1 MEFNGERFI
10 PEVRGNIALEHLHR
24 YLMARELA
32 KGKIVLDVASGEGYG
47 TSMLAQVA
55 RRAIGVDISRETV
68 EHARR
73 KYDKDNIEFRVGS
86 CAEIPM
92 HSNSVDLVVSFETI
106 EHHDQHEAMMK
117 EIKRILKP
125 GGVILISSP
134 EKHQYSVVPNY
145 TNEFHVKELFRHE
158 FEALMAAN
166 FKNVAMFGQK
176 IVYGSG
182 VFRETSA
189 ETTVTYDASAIP
201 QIPETSSPGMLRPV
215 YLIALASDAQLP
227 AVSSSLFDQPV
238 SDSEMVRDHAALLV
252 KREEKI
258 ASLQLE
264 FEERGARI
272 ADFAQSVV
280 RLEAQIG
287 TLSQTVIQHENEM
300 AELHSTVGMQQ
311 QTIGARDSRIDE
323 LVHSVVQLETRIGT
337 ASQTLIQRESEIVE
351 LQSTIGMQLQTIE
364 ARGNQIDGLVHSVSQ
379 LESQIAAFKQAVL
392 DYESETLELRG
403 LVDARNDR
411 IAGLDQ
417 QVISLSG
424 TTKELQRIVEKRED
438 RIATLDQTV
447 VALEAQVTSFKQG
460 VVQHEYHLAQLRS
473 AIEVQQQLLDS
484 RDRQLASLDRTLTE
498 REAQIA
504 SLRQSGIEQ
513 NNELERLRATAREQQ
528 HTLAVR
534 DEQIQQLVLSWSW
547 RFTRPLRFM
556 ARTRRE
562 GWSTVMSSVR
572 PRIHAISDSAF
583 HRSPLPLAWRQG
595 MASAA
600 YQMWGTQYQGTP
612 HYEIWKQ
619 VRSLRF
625 KRTAQPTV
633 SIIIPAYGNLKYT
646 YLCLQSI
653 SKHLP
658 TASIEIIVA
667 EDHSGDEDVA
677 LLKNVPG
684 LHYLENNTNLGF
696 IRSCNNA
703 AKKAAGKYLYFLNND
718 TEVTAGWLDAMLEVF
733 NRKADCGMVGS
744 KLVYPDGKLQEAGGI
759 VWQDASA
766 WNYGRL
772 DDPGKSVYNYLREAD
787 YCSGASLMIPAALF
801 EKLGGF
807 DEHYAPAYCEDTD
820 LAFKIRAANL
830 KVYYQPQSV
839 VIHHEGVSCGT
850 DTTTGIK
857 AYQVVNQ
864 KKFYERWKDVLER
877 DHYPN
882 GTFIMKARDRAKNR
896 RIALVIDHYVPQ
908 PDRDA
913 GSRTMVQWI
922 HLLLSQNLIVKLW
935 PANLWYCPDYTPPLQ
950 QAGVEVCYGPEYANW
965 FDGWIKEQEGSI
977 DLVLLS
983 RPHIAIDYVESL
995 RKHSQARL
1003 LYYGHDI
1010 HHLRFREE
1018 LKLRPGDKDLEKEE
1032 RYWSGLEHQLWQ
1044 SMDVI
1049 YYLSSSEKQHVQRWL
1064 ESNGG
1069 HAKVRTLPCFAFDT
1083 FNDSPEAGLE
1093 ERRDLLFVAG
1103 FGHTPNVDAAIW
1115 FVKNVLPLVQEQ
1127 MQDVT
1132 LYLVGSNPS
1141 QEIKALANSRI
1152 IVTGFVSDA
1161 ELALYYARA
1170 RVAVAPLR
1178 FGAGVKGK
1186 VVEAMRFGVPI
1197 VTTQIGVQGLQDVN
1211 GGISTADTAE
1221 LFAEN
1226 VLELLRDD
1234 DEWLK
1239 RANLVSAF
1247 ARRNFSVQAMLNA
1260 IAEDFELQ
1268 GDPVATPEDVGA
1280 RAIGAG

>member
-1 MEFNGERFI
+1 
-10 PEVRGNIALEHLHR
+10 
-24 YLMARELA
+24 
-32 KGKIVLDVASGEGYG
+32 
-47 TSMLAQVA
+47 
-55 RRAIGVDISRETV
+55 
-68 EHARR
+68 
-73 KYDKDNIEFRVGS
+73 
-86 CAEIPM
+86 
-92 HSNSVDLVVSFETI
+92 
-106 EHHDQHEAMMK
+106 
-117 EIKRILKP
+117 
-125 GGVILISSP
+125 
-134 EKHQYSVVPNY
+134 
-145 TNEFHVKELFRHE
+145 
-158 FEALMAAN
+158 
-166 FKNVAMFGQK
+166 
-176 IVYGSG
+176 
-182 VFRETSA
+182 
-189 ETTVTYDASAIP
+189 
-201 QIPETSSPGMLRPV
+201 
-215 YLIALASDAQLP
+215 
-227 AVSSSLFDQPV
+227 
-238 SDSEMVRDHAALLV
+238 MVRDHAALLMD
-252 KREEKI
+252 REEKI
-258 ASLQLE
+258 ASLQLG
-264 FEERGARI
+264 FEERGSRI
-272 ADFAQSVV
+272 ADLDQSVV
-280 RLEAQIG
+280 RLETQIG
-287 TLSQTVIQHENEM
+287 TLSQNLIQHEIEL
-300 AELHSTVGMQQ
+300 AELHSTIGLQQ
-311 QTIGARDSRIDE
+311 QTIGARDSRIDD
-323 LVHSVVQLETRIGT
+323 LVHSVVRLEARIEA
-337 ASQTLIQRESEIVE
+337 ASQSLIQRESEIVE
-351 LQSTIGMQLQTIE
+351 LQSTIGLQLHTIE
-364 ARGNQIDGLVHSVSQ
+364 ARDNRIDDLVHSVTQ
-379 LESQIAAFKQAVL
+379 LEGQIAAFKQAVL
-392 DYESETLELRG
+392 EYESETLELRS

-411 IAGLDQ
+411 IAGLDV
-417 QVISLSG
+417 QVIGLLG
-424 TTKELQRIVEKRED
+424 TIEELQQTVKERD
-438 RIATLDQTV
+438 FRIANLNQTAA
-447 VALEAQVTSFKQG
+447 ALEAQVTVFKQG
-460 VVQHEYHLAQLRS
+460 VVQHEYHLAHLRS
-473 AIEVQQQLLDS
+473 VIEAQQQILDS
-484 RDRQLASLDRTLTE
+484 RDRKLASLDQTLTE
-498 REAQIA
+498 REAQFV
-504 SLRQSGIEQ
+504 SLRQKSIEQ
-513 NNELERLRATAREQQ
+513 EGELERLRATAREQQ

-534 DEQIQQLVLSWSW
+534 DELIQQLVLSWSW

-562 GWSTVMSSVR
+562 GWSAVMSSVR
-572 PRIHAISDSAF
+572 PQLHGFSDSVF

-600 YQMWGTQYQGTP
+600 YRMWGRQYAGTP

-619 VRSLRF
+619 LRSIRF
-625 KRTAQPTV
+625 TKTAEPTV
-633 SIIIPAYGNLKYT
+633 SIIIPTYGNLKYT
-646 YLCLQSI
+646 FLCLQSI
-653 SKHLP
+653 ANHLP
-658 TASIEIIVA
+658 AASIEIIVA
-667 EDHSGDEDVA
+667 EDHSGDEDIS

-684 LHYLENNTNLGF
+684 LHYVENKTNLGF
-696 IRSCNNA
+696 IRSCNSA
-703 AKKAAGKYLYFLNND
+703 AKMAAGKYLYFLNND
-718 TEVTAGWLDAMLEVF
+718 TEVTAGWLDAMLDVF
-733 NRKADCGMVGS
+733 TRKADCGMVGS

-857 AYQVVNQ
+857 AYQVINQ

-882 GTFIMKARDRAKNR
+882 GTFIMKARDRAKHR

-935 PANLWYCPDYTPPLQ
+935 PANLWYCPEYTPPLQ

-965 FDGWIKEQEGSI
+965 FDGWVKEQEGSI

-995 RKHSQARL
+995 RKHSRARL

-1044 SMDVI
+1044 SVDVI

-1069 HAKVRTLPCFAFDT
+1069 HAKVRTLPCFAFDS
-1083 FNDSPEAGLE
+1083 FNDRPEAGLE
-1093 ERRDLLFVAG
+1093 KRRDLLFVAG

-1115 FVKNVLPLVQEQ
+1115 FVKNVLPLVQTQ
-1127 MQDVT
+1127 IPDIS

-1141 QEIKALANSRI
+1141 QEIKSLANSRI
-1152 IVTGFVSDA
+1152 IVTGFVSDD
-1161 ELALYYARA
+1161 ELAAYYARA

-1197 VTTQIGVQGLQDVN
+1197 VTTHIGVQGLQDVN
-1211 GGISTADTAE
+1211 GGIFAADTAE

-1239 RANLVSAF
+1239 RANLVAAF

-1268 GDPVATPEDVGA
+1268 GDPVPAPEDVGV